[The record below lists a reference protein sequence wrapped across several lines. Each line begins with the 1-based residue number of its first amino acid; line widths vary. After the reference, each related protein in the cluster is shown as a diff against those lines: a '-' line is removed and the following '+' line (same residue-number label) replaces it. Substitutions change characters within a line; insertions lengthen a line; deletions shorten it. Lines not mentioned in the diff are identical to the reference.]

1 MDHFTRIKTSLLV
14 TLVLLFTAVTGQGPS
29 SFTARVGGEV
39 TLPCGNVMK
48 DQQNCDRTSWLFSR
62 NTGRTAVELITHGTI
77 STTQIS
83 KDHSDR
89 LRVTADC
96 SLVVTNITREDVGR
110 YACRQLNESGKQHG
124 DDALVYLSVINIER
138 QEPIIYCSA
147 LTYGEC
153 GHTVQWIYMGSMNN
167 TETSQ
172 HACSATVT
180 FTTPHLYQNSDELLY
195 CNVTDNKSGQTLLL
209 NVPQKTGS
217 TSPGGDKMDDTPT
230 KADWK
235 TFIIV
240 SAVLAALLIIF
251 LIVVAFIRRK
261 KTKGN
266 KSQMSENNGQN
277 LNPAVTQPDPETNQ
291 DRADPEDGVAYAS
304 INYNKKSNSKTQKA
318 DGDDEG
324 SVTYSTVK
332 MSSPASEASA
342 DPSSLYATVNKPNNK
357 EDTG

>member
-1 MDHFTRIKTSLLV
+1 MAHLSRIKTSLLV
-14 TLVLLFTAVTGQGPS
+14 ILVLLFTAVTGQGPS
-29 SFTARVGGEV
+29 SFTARAGGEV

-48 DQQNCDRTSWLFSR
+48 DQQNCDRTSWLFSGD
-62 NTGRTAVELITHGTI
+62 NWLAEVELITHGNI
-77 STTQIS
+77 SKTQIS

-110 YACRQLNESGKQHG
+110 FTCRQLNESGKQHG

-138 QEPIIYCSA
+138 QESIIYCA
-147 LTYGEC
+147 VFTYGEC
-153 GHTVQWIYMGSMNN
+153 GHTVQWMYKGSMTNMDP
-167 TETSQ
+167 SQ
-172 HACSATVT
+172 HTCLARVT
-180 FTTPHLYQNSDELLY
+180 LTTPHLYQNSDELLY
-195 CNVTDNKSGQTLLL
+195 CSVTDNKSGQTLLC
-209 NVPQKTGS
+209 NVGPQSESKGG
-217 TSPGGDKMDDTPT
+217 TSAGTDQRTEDNTPT
-230 KADWK
+230 KPDWK
-235 TFIIV
+235 MLIIV
-240 SAVLAALLIIF
+240 SAGLAALLTIV

-266 KSQMSENNGQN
+266 KAKTDEN
-277 LNPAVTQPDPETNQ
+277 T
-291 DRADPEDGVAYAS
+291 ADPEDGVAYAS
-304 INYNKKSNSKTQKA
+304 INYNKTSNSKAQKA